1 MEKNFINVDLSRVR
15 DVRVTYTDL
24 EDNSQEINMEVN
36 FIGDTLISLYFRS
49 KEDFNI
55 NYPQKITVKFISER
69 GLFIAKAV
77 LQEVKKQD
85 NFVYFTILAPKKIE
99 HRQNRKYFR
108 INLRRTCVLV
118 ATDEEGNST
127 AFMSRLVNISAGG
140 VLMYKLETM
149 FDSKYVA
156 INPEEY
162 DYFTVILFLDIDIVM
177 KLSARYVRQEQQPES
192 PPSYAFEFI
201 EMKNRDINTISKYLT
216 KKQIEQIK
224 KEKKLGL

>member
-1 MEKNFINVDLSRVR
+1 MEKSFINADLTRVR

-24 EDNSQEINMEVN
+24 DDNSQEIFAEVN
-36 FIGDTLISLYFRS
+36 FISDTLISLYFHS

-55 NYPQKITVKFISER
+55 NYPQTITIKFITER
-69 GLFIAKAV
+69 GLFIAKAT

-85 NFVYFTILAPKKIE
+85 SFVYFTILAPKKIE
-99 HRQNRKYFR
+99 HRQNRKYYR

-127 AFMSRLVNISAGG
+127 AFMSRLVNISACGI
-140 VLMYKLETM
+140 LMYKLETM

-156 INPEEY
+156 INPEDY
-162 DYFTVILFLDIDIVM
+162 DFFTVVLFLDIDIVL

-216 KKQIEQIK
+216 KKQLEQIK
-224 KEKKLGL
+224 KQKKLNL